1 MDCSDNKSTHGL
13 IFYCYL
19 WNIIITIHIRKN
31 FFLLKMMSTLQAL
44 FESLLIGTSNVLV
57 LTLQKKSGLLH
68 ELALYFTLYSRD
80 NFSCLSFQVPFLF
93 GLAAIEKLASLIIHW
108 ILRRTGE
115 HLFMTDDDGGKP
127 PLVQRMIEDQGEYY
141 FM

>member
-1 MDCSDNKSTHGL
+1 MRFSSDTFDISVNFN
-13 IFYCYL
+13 IF
-19 WNIIITIHIRKN
+19 I
-31 FFLLKMMSTLQAL
+31 
-44 FESLLIGTSNVLV
+44 
-57 LTLQKKSGLLH
+57 
-68 ELALYFTLYSRD
+68 LYSWD
-80 NFSCLSFQVPFLF
+80 NFSCQLWSCTLVNLGLSYQVPFLF
-93 GLAAIEKLASLIIHW
+93 GLTAIEKLASLIIHW